1 MKTMDLHRGL
11 SIAVISGG
19 DTLQMYDDPEMDGD
33 GDPNECV
40 RYIEATTGAKFE
52 IQVTL
57 DSSFVWAGSNT
68 VRVVAVYDGDKRGW
82 SMDFSRKLLPTAGTW
97 RHSIDFKSV
106 SKWCQSSQ
114 QWKSGYLSFGA
125 LEASTVYQSMNSNH
139 F

>member
-1 MKTMDLHRGL
+1 MALYRGL
-11 SIAVISGG
+11 SIAVISGN
-19 DTLQMYDDPEMDGD
+19 DALQMYDDPEIDGD

-40 RYIEATTGAKFE
+40 CYIEATTGAKFK
-52 IQVTL
+52 IKVTL

-68 VRVVAVYDGDKRGW
+68 VRVVAEYDGDKPGW
-82 SMDFSRKLLPTAGTW
+82 SMDFSKKSLPIAGTW

-106 SKWCQSSQ
+106 SRWCQSSQ

-125 LEASTVYQSMNSNH
+125 LDASMVYQSMNSNQ